1 MIFCLLF
8 IFYKKR
14 QSYASKKKIEKT
26 ITGRD
31 AHDATIQERGQHMRW
46 YIPTTE
52 HLGSP
57 NRRKT
62 EEEKETRRKKR
73 SRQNTFYWFEGNLI

>member
-14 QSYASKKKIEKT
+14 QSYASKKKIEET

-62 EEEKETRRKKR
+62 EEEKETRRKKEADKIL
-73 SRQNTFYWFEGNLI
+73 FIGLKKI